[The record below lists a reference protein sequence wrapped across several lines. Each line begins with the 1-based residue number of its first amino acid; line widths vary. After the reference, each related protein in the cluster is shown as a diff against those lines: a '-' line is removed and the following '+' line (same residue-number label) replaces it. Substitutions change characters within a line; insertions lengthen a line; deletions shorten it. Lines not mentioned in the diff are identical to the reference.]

1 MRRTSSKPATIEQH
15 LMDQNKKSKAFI
27 QGFKE
32 QVAQARERVHGTLAR
47 LKQDLYEQNPPIL
60 TPDSLLSFRA
70 WPSLTTYS

>member
-32 QVAQARERVHGTLAR
+32 QVAEARERAHETLAR
-47 LKQDLYEQNPPIL
+47 LKQGLCVIRPP
-60 TPDSLLSFRA
+60 LSYRPGLWFE
-70 WPSLTTYS
+70 PMT